1 MVALHLSA
9 ATVGSQMNQVVENS
23 VGLYIHVPFCAA
35 KCPYCDFY
43 SVVGGD
49 RMDAYCAAVTDE
61 LTTLRRAG
69 AYAEGLRD
77 RKIATV
83 YFGGGTPSLL
93 GADRL
98 SALLGTVKETFS
110 VAPGAEITVECN
122 PSSSLSG
129 GFFETLAAAGVNR
142 VSLGMQSAV
151 DAERKKLGRKAT
163 AADVSA
169 AVDACRNAGIGNIS
183 LDVMLGVPGQTEE
196 TLLRS
201 LDHAVSLGATHIS
214 AYMLSIEEGTF
225 FAKKR
230 DTLNLPEEDA
240 VCDWY
245 LAMCEHLK
253 NRGYRHYEI
262 SNFCL
267 PGCEARHNTAYWH
280 DGEYLGIGPA
290 AHSFLNGRRFFFPR
304 DLDAF
309 LRGEPPVDDG
319 PGGGWE
325 ETVMLALRLDTGV
338 SLRETEE
345 RFGVVPFPSFA
356 DKLEPYRS
364 GGLLAFDGDRIILT
378 EKGFL
383 VSNTVIGEIIAAM
396 TDNR

>member
-1 MVALHLSA
+1 
-9 ATVGSQMNQVVENS
+9 MNQTVENS
-23 VGLYIHVPFCAA
+23 VGLYIHVPFCSS
-35 KCPYCDFY
+35 KCQYCDFY
-43 SVVGGD
+43 SVTDRG
-49 RMDAYCAAVTDE
+49 RMDEYAAAVTDE

-69 AYAEGLRD
+69 AYADGLRG
-77 RKIATV
+77 REISTV

-98 SALLGTVKETFS
+98 SALLRAVKDCFS
-110 VAPGAEITVECN
+110 VLPGAEVTVECN

-151 DAERKKLGRKAT
+151 DAERKRLGRKAT

-169 AVDACRNAGIGNIS
+169 AVNACRSAGIENIS
-183 LDVMLGVPGQTEE
+183 LDVMLGVPGQTEQS
-196 TLLRS
+196 LRQT
-201 LDHAVSLGATHIS
+201 LDHAVTLGAKHIS

-230 DTLNLPEEDA
+230 ETLNLPEEDA

-267 PGCEARHNTAYWH
+267 PGYEARHNTAYWY

-290 AHSFLNGRRFFFPR
+290 AHSFLNGRRFYFPR
-304 DLDAF
+304 DLDGF
-309 LRGEPPVDDG
+309 IQGGFPVEDG

>member
-1 MVALHLSA
+1 MP
-9 ATVGSQMNQVVENS
+9 
-23 VGLYIHVPFCAA
+23 GLYIHVPFCAS

-43 SVVGGD
+43 SVTDRG
-49 RMDAYCAAVTDE
+49 RMDEYVDAVTDE
-61 LTTLRRAG
+61 LRTLRRTD
-69 AYAEGLRD
+69 AYAEGLRG
-77 RKIATV
+77 REISTV

-93 GADRL
+93 GAGRL
-98 SALLGTVKETFS
+98 SALLRTVKDTFS
-110 VAPGAEITVECN
+110 VSPGAEVTVECN

-129 GFFETLAAAGVNR
+129 GFFETLAAAGVDR

-151 DAERKKLGRKAT
+151 DAERKKLGRKAA

-169 AVDACRNAGIGNIS
+169 AVNACRRAGIGNIS
-183 LDVMLGVPGQTEE
+183 LDVMLGVPGQTEQSLFQ
-196 TLLRS
+196 T
-201 LDHAVSLGATHIS
+201 LDHAATLGATHIS

-230 DTLNLPEEDA
+230 ETLDLPDEDA

-245 LAMCEHLK
+245 LAMCGYLK
-253 NRGYRHYEI
+253 DRGYRHYEI

-267 PGCEARHNTAYWH
+267 PGYEARHNTAYWR

-290 AHSFLNGRRFFFPR
+290 AHSFLNGRRFCFLR

-325 ETVMLALRLDTGV
+325 ENVMLALRLDTGI
-338 SLRETEE
+338 SLRDIEE
-345 RFGVVPFPSFA
+345 RFGVVPAPSFA
-356 DKLEPYRS
+356 DKLKTYQT
-364 GGLLAFDGDRIILT
+364 GGLLTFDGDRLALT
-378 EKGFL
+378 ERGFL
-383 VSNTVIGEIIAAM
+383 VSNSLIGEILSEIK
-396 TDNR
+396 TD

>member
-1 MVALHLSA
+1 
-9 ATVGSQMNQVVENS
+9 MNQIVENGF
-23 VGLYIHVPFCAA
+23 GLYIHVPFCAA

-43 SVVGGD
+43 SVVGGE

-122 PSSSLSG
+122 PSSSLAD
-129 GFFETLAAAGVNR
+129 GFFETLAKSGVNR

-169 AVDACRNAGIGNIS
+169 AVDACRNAGISNIS
-183 LDVMLGVPGQTEE
+183 LDVMLGVPGQTEHS
-196 TLLRS
+196 LLQT
-201 LDHAVSLGATHIS
+201 LDHAVTFGATHIS
-214 AYMLSIEEGTF
+214 AYMLSIEDGTF

-267 PGCEARHNTAYWH
+267 PGYEACHNTAYWR

-290 AHSFLNGRRFFFPR
+290 AHSFLNGRRFYFPR
-304 DLDAF
+304 DLDGF
-309 LRGEPPVDDG
+309 IRGEPPVDDG

-325 ETVMLALRLDTGV
+325 EAVMLTLRLDTGV
-338 SLRETEE
+338 SLREMKE
-345 RFGVVPFPSFA
+345 RFGVVPSPSLFPI
-356 DKLEPYRS
+356 LQTYQS
-364 GGLLAFDGDRIILT
+364 GGLLTFDGDRLTLT
-378 EKGFL
+378 ERGFL
-383 VSNTVIGEIIAAM
+383 VSNSLIGEIIEAI
-396 TDNR
+396 TP

>member
-1 MVALHLSA
+1 
-9 ATVGSQMNQVVENS
+9 MNQTVENS
-23 VGLYIHVPFCAA
+23 VGLYIHVPFCAT

-43 SVVGGD
+43 SVTD
-49 RMDAYCAAVTDE
+49 RGRMEEYVDAATDE
-61 LTTLRRAG
+61 LRTLRRAG
-69 AYAEGLRD
+69 AYAKGLPERE
-77 RKIATV
+77 ISTV

-93 GADRL
+93 GAQRL
-98 SALLGTVKETFS
+98 SALLRAGREHFS
-110 VAPGAEITVECN
+110 VSPGAEVTVECN

-169 AVDACRNAGIGNIS
+169 AVEACQSAGINNIS
-183 LDVMLGVPGQTEE
+183 LDVMLGVPGQTEQS
-196 TLLRS
+196 LLQS
-201 LDHAVSLGATHIS
+201 LDYAVSLGVTHIS

-230 DTLNLPEEDA
+230 DTLNLPEEDS

-262 SNFCL
+262 SNFSL
-267 PGCEARHNTAYWH
+267 PGYEARHNTAYWY

-290 AHSFLNGRRFFFPR
+290 AHSFLNGRRFYFPR
-304 DLDAF
+304 DLEAF

-325 ETVMLALRLDTGV
+325 EALMLALRLDTGV
-338 SLRETEE
+338 SLREMEE
-345 RFGVVPFPSFA
+345 RFGVVPSPAFA
-356 DKLEPYRS
+356 DKLQPYLS
-364 GGLLAFDGDRIILT
+364 GGLLAFDGDRLALT
-378 EKGFL
+378 ERGFL
-383 VSNTVIGEIIAAM
+383 VSNTLIGEIIESI
-396 TDNR
+396 TP

>member
-1 MVALHLSA
+1 
-9 ATVGSQMNQVVENS
+9 MNQTVENC
-23 VGLYIHVPFCAA
+23 VGLYIHVPFCAS

-61 LTTLRRAG
+61 LTSLRRVG
-69 AYAEGLRD
+69 AYADGLRE
-77 RKIATV
+77 RELATV

-93 GADRL
+93 GADRI
-98 SALLGTVKETFS
+98 SALLRAVKDCFS
-110 VAPGAEITVECN
+110 VAPGAEVTVECN
-122 PSSSLSG
+122 PSSSLAP
-129 GFFETLAAAGVNR
+129 GFFEALAAAGVNR

-169 AVDACRNAGIGNIS
+169 AVNACRSAGIGNIS
-183 LDVMLGVPGQTEE
+183 LDVMLGVPGQTEQS
-196 TLLRS
+196 LLQT
-201 LDHAVSLGATHIS
+201 LDHAVTLGSTHIS
-214 AYMLSIEEGTF
+214 AYMLSLEEGTF
-225 FAKKR
+225 FYKKR
-230 DTLNLPEEDA
+230 DTLGLPDEDA

-253 NRGYRHYEI
+253 SRGYRHYEI

-267 PGCEARHNTAYWH
+267 PGYEARHNTSYWH

-325 ETVMLALRLDTGV
+325 EVLMLALRLDTGV
-338 SLRETEE
+338 SLREIKE
-345 RFGVVPFPSFA
+345 RFGVVPSPSFA
-356 DKLEPYRS
+356 DKIRQYQS
-364 GGLLAFDGDRIILT
+364 GGLLAFDGDRLALT
-378 EKGFL
+378 ERGFL
-383 VSNTVIGEIIAAM
+383 VSNILIGEIIEAM
-396 TDNR
+396 TP

>member
-1 MVALHLSA
+1 
-9 ATVGSQMNQVVENS
+9 MNQIVENGF
-23 VGLYIHVPFCAA
+23 GLYIHVPFCAS

-43 SVVGGD
+43 SVTDRG
-49 RMDAYCAAVTDE
+49 RMDEYVDAVTDE

-69 AYAEGLRD
+69 AYADGLRE
-77 RKIATV
+77 REIVTV

-98 SALLGTVKETFS
+98 SALLRTVKETFS
-110 VAPGAEITVECN
+110 VAPGAEVTVECN

-129 GFFETLAAAGVNR
+129 GFFEALAAAGVDR

-151 DAERKKLGRKAT
+151 DAERKRLGRKTT
-163 AADVSA
+163 AADVTA
-169 AVDACRNAGIGNIS
+169 AVDACRSAGIGNIS
-183 LDVMLGVPGQTEE
+183 LDVMLGVPGQTEQSLFQ
-196 TLLRS
+196 T
-201 LDHAVSLGATHIS
+201 LDHAVTLGATHIS
-214 AYMLSIEEGTF
+214 AYLLSIEEGTF

-230 DTLNLPEEDA
+230 ETLNLPEEDA

-245 LAMCEHLK
+245 LAMCGYLK
-253 NRGYRHYEI
+253 DRGYRHYEI

-267 PGCEARHNTAYWH
+267 SGYEARHNTAYWH
-280 DGEYLGIGPA
+280 GGEYLGIGPA
-290 AHSFLNGRRFFFPR
+290 AHSFLNGRRFYFPR
-304 DLDAF
+304 DLDGF
-309 LRGEPPVDDG
+309 IRGAPPVDDG
-319 PGGGWE
+319 LGGGWE
-325 ETVMLALRLDTGV
+325 ESLMLALRLDTGI
-338 SLRETEE
+338 SLRDVKA
-345 RFGVVPFPSFA
+345 RFGVVPSPAFT

>member
-1 MVALHLSA
+1 M
-9 ATVGSQMNQVVENS
+9 T
-23 VGLYIHVPFCAA
+23 GLYIHVPFCAS

-43 SVVGGD
+43 SVVD
-49 RMDAYCAAVTDE
+49 RERMDAYCAAVTDE

-69 AYAEGLRD
+69 AYADGLRK
-77 RKIATV
+77 REIATV

-93 GADRL
+93 GAERL
-98 SALLGTVKETFS
+98 TALLRTVKDCFS
-110 VAPGAEITVECN
+110 VLPGAEVTVECN

-151 DAERKKLGRKAT
+151 DAERRRLGRKAT
-163 AADVSA
+163 AADA
-169 AVDACRNAGIGNIS
+169 AAAMNACRSAGIKSIS
-183 LDVMLGVPGQTEE
+183 LDVMVGVPGQTRE

-201 LDHAVSLGATHIS
+201 LDHAVSLGAAHIS

-253 NRGYRHYEI
+253 SRGYRHYEI

-267 PGCEARHNTAYWH
+267 PGYEARHNTTYWR

-290 AHSFLNGRRFFFPR
+290 AHSFLNGRRFYFPR

-309 LRGEPPVDDG
+309 LRGESPVDDG

-325 ETVMLALRLDTGV
+325 EAVMLALRLDTGI
-338 SLRETEE
+338 SLRDVKA
-345 RFGVVPFPSFA
+345 RFGVVPSPLFA
-356 DKLEPYRS
+356 DALKRYQI
-364 GGLLAFDGDRIILT
+364 GGLLAFDGDRLALT
-378 EKGFL
+378 ERGFL
-383 VSNTVIGEIIAAM
+383 VSNTIIGNIITM
-396 TDNR
+396 INDER